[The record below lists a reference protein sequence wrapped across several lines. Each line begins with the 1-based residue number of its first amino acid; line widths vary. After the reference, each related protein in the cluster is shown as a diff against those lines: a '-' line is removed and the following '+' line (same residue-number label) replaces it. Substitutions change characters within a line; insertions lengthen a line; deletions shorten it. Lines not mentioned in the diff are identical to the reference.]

1 MIVKNEIRAK
11 LEESDSFGELAI
23 LFRAPRLASVRAIV
37 GNYFLKIILNYKR
50 LLFLGIRLLIISKYY
65 WSK

>member
-1 MIVKNEIRAK
+1 VIVKNEIRAK

-37 GNYFLKIILNYKR
+37 GNYF
-50 LLFLGIRLLIISKYY
+50 
-65 WSK
+65 